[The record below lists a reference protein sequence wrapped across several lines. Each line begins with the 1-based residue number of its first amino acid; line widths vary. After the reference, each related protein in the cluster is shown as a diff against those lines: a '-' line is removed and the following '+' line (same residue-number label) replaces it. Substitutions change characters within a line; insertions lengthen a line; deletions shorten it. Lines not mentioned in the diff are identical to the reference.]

1 LKKSIALSLP
11 IIFLLAFAAAATA
24 AEWKLF
30 ERPPSSASGHPW
42 SIQLMGANSSENN
55 GNATTGF
62 NNTLAGFKENMIP
75 LTMGQLRLSFID
87 IAPATDASHPASE
100 PHAAPMLEF
109 HTGVQTEKFQ
119 DTLPAGTFGIETDWS
134 ASTFILFFGVNL
146 NVGPG
151 YFQSNAFISHPPE
164 NNAHAPTSNETF
176 FARDMLTDTTA
187 KGFNAAAGYK
197 LSNRVTLE
205 AGYGYVEHDRNQTKF
220 GEEAW
225 AIYAQA
231 ILNLAPGVQVIPE
244 IGQIDFDK
252 NQPKKATADN
262 FYAGAKWEINF

>member
-1 LKKSIALSLP
+1 MKRSIAISLT
-11 IIFLLAFAAAATA
+11 IFFFVAFAAAATA

-30 ERPPSSASGHPW
+30 EKPQASEGGHPW
-42 SIQLMGANSSENN
+42 SIQLVGANGSEEN
-55 GNATTGF
+55 GNASTAF
-62 NNTLAGFKENMIP
+62 NHTLAGFKENMVP
-75 LTMGQLRLSFID
+75 LTMGQLKLSFID
-87 IAPATDASHPASE
+87 IAPDSDASHPASE

-109 HTGVQTEKFQ
+109 HTGVQTGKYQ
-119 DTLPAGTFGIETDWS
+119 DALPAGTFGVETNWA

-164 NNAHAPTSNETF
+164 NNALSPRPNETF
-176 FARDMLTDTTA
+176 FLRDTLTDTTA

-197 LSNRVTLE
+197 LNNRVTLE
-205 AGYGYVEHDRNQTKF
+205 AGYGYVEHDRNQSKF

-252 NQPKKATADN
+252 NQPQKATADN

>member
-1 LKKSIALSLP
+1 LKRSIAISLT
-11 IIFLLAFAAAATA
+11 IFFFTAFAAAATA

-30 ERPPSSASGHPW
+30 EKPQSSEGGHPW
-42 SIQLMGANSSENN
+42 SIELVSANGSEEN
-55 GNATTGF
+55 GNVSSAF
-62 NNTLAGFKENMIP
+62 NHPLAGFKENMVP
-75 LTMGQLRLSFID
+75 LTMGQLKLSFID
-87 IAPATDASHPASE
+87 IAPDTDASHTASE

-109 HTGVQTEKFQ
+109 HTGVQTGKLQ
-119 DTLPAGTFGIETDWS
+119 NALPTRTFGVETDWA

-151 YFQSNAFISHPPE
+151 YFQSNAFTSHPPD
-164 NNAHAPTSNETF
+164 NDALSPTPNETF
-176 FARDMLTDTTA
+176 FLRDTLTDTTA

-205 AGYGYVEHDRNQTKF
+205 AGYGYVEHDHNQTKF
-220 GEEAW
+220 SEEAW

>member
-1 LKKSIALSLP
+1 MT
-11 IIFLLAFAAAATA
+11 IFFLAAFVAAAYA

-30 ERPPSSASGHPW
+30 EKPQSSANGHTWSIELISTNGSEENGNTSSAFPPS
-42 SIQLMGANSSENN
+42 
-55 GNATTGF
+55 
-62 NNTLAGFKENMIP
+62 LAGFKESMVP
-75 LTMGQLRLSFID
+75 LTMGQLKLSFID
-87 IAPATDASHPASE
+87 IAPSTDESHAASE
-100 PHAAPMLEF
+100 PHAAPIMGF
-109 HTGVQTEKFQ
+109 HSGIQTGKYQN
-119 DTLPAGTFGIETDWS
+119 TLPSDTFSIETEWE

-151 YFQSNAFISHPPE
+151 YFQSNAFMAHPSK
-164 NNAHAPTSNETF
+164 NDTLSPTPNETF
-176 FARDMLTDTTA
+176 FLGDSLTDINS

-197 LSNRVTLE
+197 LNNKVTLE
-205 AGYGYVEHDRNQTKF
+205 AGYGYVEHDRRQTKF

-244 IGQIDFDK
+244 IGQIDVDK
-252 NQPKKATADN
+252 NQPQKAAEDN